1 MPAVPVNDEKLAL
14 LQDDIAAVDQIVQ
27 AAPLHIGQFIGTVN
41 LSAEVEVAV
50 AFLIKAGI
58 DLSDLEQGS
67 WEKGSTL
74 PRPAMAVV
82 FKICICTA
90 KAPPLFPIFA

>member
-27 AAPLHIGQFIGTVN
+27 AAPLYIGQFIGTVN

-74 PRPAMAVV
+74 PRPAMAAV

-90 KAPPLFPIFA
+90 KAPPLFSIFA